1 MVEKRYL
8 CELFH
13 WIGMDDIKEVSKILL
28 TNPEFINE
36 QNGVNDNSLMIA
48 SRLGHLELV
57 KYLIENTDI
66 NINHFGSEGNALL
79 ISLKYNRPNI
89 SEYLIKHTDIDIK
102 NTCEHGK
109 NALNYAAIIGN
120 EDLIELLLEYSCDI
134 NNLDKFNNN
143 ILFDLITNYSENHYL
158 SFEAIQENMN
168 HDILFISNNDKQNIF
183 SLMDFLIE
191 DANNIFLKQLRIK
204 NFSLL
209 HNILNQKKASLIN
222 L

>member
-1 MVEKRYL
+1 
-8 CELFH
+8 
-13 WIGMDDIKEVSKILL
+13 MDDIKEVSKILL

-183 SLMDFLIE
+183 NLMDFLIE